1 MGVSDASHVVYDGR
15 ANGGAADELT
25 KRIPRILAL
34 ADERR
39 VILRVTVGEIAWPA
53 WLAEEAASHFKPCA
67 CVRLFLSELL
77 PSDWNAGKVLYVDT
91 DVLFVADPLQ
101 IYADAV
107 ASLNGGFVAA
117 AAEHGDVVEP
127 SADAY
132 YNASGSHLPRA
143 WLDDGANTG
152 ILALDLDRA
161 RSTNLSAWLVDA
173 RKALD
178 DSEIAVDFGDQGWL
192 NALLGGAALYLPEAG
207 RLRENKKCVHVRKM
221 VFVVLLFVVC
231 ALFCMNAPGLSQEVL
246 ALQRCLLLFSSFAG
260 LAGKPAKAT
269 CDEEA
274 PAERTQLKRRG

>member
-1 MGVSDASHVVYDGR
+1 M
-15 ANGGAADELT
+15 
-25 KRIPRILAL
+25 
-34 ADERR
+34 
-39 VILRVTVGEIAWPA
+39 
-53 WLAEEAASHFKPCA
+53 
-67 CVRLFLSELL
+67 
-77 PSDWNAGKVLYVDT
+77 DT

-207 RLRENKKCVHVRKM
+207 RLP
-221 VFVVLLFVVC
+221 C
-231 ALFCMNAPGLSQEVL
+231 ALNFRTDFCHHDFLDAERCAAAPRLLHAPRGALIWYPIYATPGPGAVRVWRGGVRGRDREAARADALPGLR
-246 ALQRCLLLFSSFAG
+246 ALLSRRAASAPRCARSRPRPDA
-260 LAGKPAKAT
+260 A
-269 CDEEA
+269 
-274 PAERTQLKRRG
+274 RG